1 MPETDLG
8 RSISPQKHSPW
19 STISRTAWGLCRRIS
34 ILQTSCLAFS
44 LGLVMIPVLD
54 GAGVYVS
61 GMVGLFLPMV
71 TLLGFLATVPFA
83 LYQMIFGKKRGVSR
97 FSPVA
102 ALIVSL
108 TLVFGF
114 NIGKHVT
121 KWNFQAR
128 MAQRMQVVAMVERGE
143 ISPGTKGPCDCFYS
157 ALPRGRG
164 NLSAGHEILVTH
176 HSEGISVTF
185 FVARWGLFPD
195 DDYTAFI
202 YRTGSG
208 QPQTGVEDTDR
219 FIKIQEWAPHWFF
232 VEHT

>member
-1 MPETDLG
+1 MTETDLG
-8 RSISPQKHSPW
+8 RSINPEKDPLRN
-19 STISRTAWGLCRRIS
+19 TISRKAWGLRRRIS
-34 ILQTSCLAFS
+34 ILQTACLASS
-44 LGLVMIPVLD
+44 LGLVLVPVLY

-71 TLLGFLATVPFA
+71 TQLSVLATAPFA
-83 LYQMIFGKKRGVSR
+83 LYRMIFGRKRGVSR
-97 FSPVA
+97 FGPVA

-114 NIGKHVT
+114 NIGKRVT

-128 MAQRMQVVAMVERGE
+128 MVQRMQVVAMVERGD
-143 ISPGTKGPCDCFYS
+143 IPRGTRGPCDCFYS
-157 ALPRGRG
+157 PLPRERR

-219 FIKIQEWAPHWFF
+219 FIKVQEWAPHWFF